1 MLRDDVFKR
10 DGIALKKLHGE
21 YLRVYASGRSID
33 NELRCSFCV

>member
-21 YLRVYASGRSID
+21 YLRVYARPAH
-33 NELRCSFCV
+33 